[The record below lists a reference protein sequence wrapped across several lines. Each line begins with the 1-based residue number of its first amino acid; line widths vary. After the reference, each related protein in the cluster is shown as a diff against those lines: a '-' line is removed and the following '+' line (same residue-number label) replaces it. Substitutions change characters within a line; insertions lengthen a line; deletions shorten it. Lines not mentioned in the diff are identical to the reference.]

1 MGYLTADQELKRN
14 GSGYYDPT
22 AYKALR
28 NIEREVERMD
38 CKRGEI
44 FEFTT
49 ARGDL
54 RKVLIIS
61 DDARRYSRNLT
72 GILLN
77 EESKGEYGVQ
87 ILCGCLMYAE
97 CDRISHIKA
106 DAIGNYIRTATDEE
120 MQNIDETIMD
130 ALGLKVE
137 NEAAIPDSKL
147 EKELAEARAKIMEL
161 ETRQTY
167 SPEQVD
173 AISRQANEAIR
184 LKAERDVYKELY
196 EKLLERMGA

>member
-49 ARGDL
+49 SRGDL

-130 ALGLKVE
+130 ALGLKAE
-137 NEAAIPDSKL
+137 HEAAIPDSKL

>member
-1 MGYLTADQELKRN
+1 MNQLHGGASDQELKRN

-49 ARGDL
+49 SRGDL

-87 ILCGCLMYAE
+87 IVCGGKMYAE
-97 CDRISHIKA
+97 CDRVSHIRA
-106 DAIGNYIRTATDEE
+106 DSIGNYIRTATDEE
-120 MQNIDETIMD
+120 MCNVDDAVMD
-130 ALGLKVE
+130 ALG
-137 NEAAIPDSKL
+137 
-147 EKELAEARAKIMEL
+147 
-161 ETRQTY
+161 
-167 SPEQVD
+167 
-173 AISRQANEAIR
+173 